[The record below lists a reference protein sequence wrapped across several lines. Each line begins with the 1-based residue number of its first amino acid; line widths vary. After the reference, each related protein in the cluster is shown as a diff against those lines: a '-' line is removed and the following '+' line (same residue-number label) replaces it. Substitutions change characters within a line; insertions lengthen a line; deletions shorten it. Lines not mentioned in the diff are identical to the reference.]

1 MKNNNFYLMKNDNDY
16 HQIIFNFRLTILNV
30 IAFMILKYK
39 DEQQIILFRFK
50 KNSLMI
56 QFSIFL
62 IIFIIS

>member
-1 MKNNNFYLMKNDNDY
+1 MKNDNDY